1 MNEQA
6 PRALLFSI
14 PSLSKELRTLKVRN
28 TRFCLLIIIIFFSF
42 IVLDSRDRL
51 NRKGETARSLEDC
64 RMSMIWWVFF
74 PLRIWCFF
82 SFLDF
87 SCSFSRMIDNND
99 VMVTCFIK
107 MAVLLFTKGFSYFT
121 SIKPDSTLS
130 SEKKII
136 SWYFFMSKLKCLV
149 HGLSY
154 RAGVLC
160 IRCSSNMF
168 KFVLYLNTRSLSL

>member
-1 MNEQA
+1 MVVERITNFESPQHA
-6 PRALLFSI
+6 FL
-14 PSLSKELRTLKVRN
+14 SLN
-28 TRFCLLIIIIFFSF
+28 YYYYFFLHCF
-42 IVLDSRDRL
+42 GLAWQTEPKRRDSSQSRGLPYVNDL
-51 NRKGETARSLEDC
+51 MGFLPFAYL
-64 RMSMIWWVFF
+64 MFF
-74 PLRIWCFF
+74 PL
-82 SFLDF
+82 LDF

-107 MAVLLFTKGFSYFT
+107 MAVLFFTKGFSYFA
-121 SIKPDSTLS
+121 SIKPDSTLG

-136 SWYFFMSKLKCLV
+136 SWYFFTSKLKCLV

>member
-1 MNEQA
+1 MMPVKLRSFEAKRYLIFKPISYYKLSEGTQ
-6 PRALLFSI
+6 LFSSPNCTKFYNI
-14 PSLSKELRTLKVRN
+14 DSDKISEFLFGKYDIFT
-28 TRFCLLIIIIFFSF
+28 TRSERSTYLL
-42 IVLDSRDRL
+42 
-51 NRKGETARSLEDC
+51 ARAENS
-64 RMSMIWWVFF
+64 
-74 PLRIWCFF
+74 
-82 SFLDF
+82 
-87 SCSFSRMIDNND
+87 D

-107 MAVLLFTKGFSYFT
+107 MAVLFFTKGFSYFA
-121 SIKPDSTLS
+121 SIKPDSTLG

>member
-28 TRFCLLIIIIFFSF
+28 MRFCFLIIIFSF
-42 IVLDSRDRL
+42 IFFGSRDRL
-51 NRKGETARSLEDC
+51 NRKGETAR
-64 RMSMIWWVFF
+64 MSMIWWVFF
-74 PLRIWCFF
+74 RLRIWCFF
-82 SFLDF
+82 PFLDF
-87 SCSFSRMIDNND
+87 YCSFSRMTDNND

-107 MAVLLFTKGFSYFT
+107 MAVLFFTKGFSYFT

>member
-14 PSLSKELRTLKVRN
+14 PWLSKELRTLKVRN
-28 TRFCLLIIIIFFSF
+28 TRFCLFIIIIIFSC

-107 MAVLLFTKGFSYFT
+107 MTVLLFTKGFSYFT
-121 SIKPDSTLS
+121 NIKPDSTLS

>member
-14 PSLSKELRTLKVRN
+14 PLLSKELRTLKVRN
-28 TRFCLLIIIIFFSF
+28 MRFCFLIIIIIFSF
-42 IVLDSRDRL
+42 IFLDSRDRL

-74 PLRIWCFF
+74 RLRIWCFF
-82 SFLDF
+82 PFLDF
-87 SCSFSRMIDNND
+87 SCSFSRMTDNND

-107 MAVLLFTKGFSYFT
+107 MAVLSFTKGFSYFT

-168 KFVLYLNTRSLSL
+168 TRSLSL